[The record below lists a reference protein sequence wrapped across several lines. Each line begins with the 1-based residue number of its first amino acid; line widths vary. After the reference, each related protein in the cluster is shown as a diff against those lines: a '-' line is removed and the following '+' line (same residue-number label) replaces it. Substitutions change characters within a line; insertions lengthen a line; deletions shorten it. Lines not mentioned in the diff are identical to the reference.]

1 MSRLVAVIV
10 ASLAGLL
17 MVLSAFI
24 RPTQGVGESAVNWFN
39 ILAAIA
45 FVLGGASLAKMN
57 LARISSRQAG
67 WGFSGV
73 TLVAFA
79 VTLGVGLAK
88 VGVAPNEQYPTVAM
102 SGVKDAEG
110 SAFWW
115 IYTYVMTPITST
127 LFALLAF
134 YVASAAFRAFR
145 AKNTE
150 AILLLVTAFVVLL
163 GRVYAGVVL
172 TNWIPEDNAWVS
184 WMRFENLSG
193 IIMGVFNTAGTRA
206 MIIGIAIG
214 VAATSLKI
222 MLGLDRSYLGSGE

>member
-1 MSRLVAVIV
+1 MNRNMAAIL

-17 MVLSAFI
+17 MVASAFFTS
-24 RPTQGVGESAVNWFN
+24 TQGLGETAVDWFN

-45 FVLGGASLAKMN
+45 FVLGGASLTKMN
-57 LARISSRQAG
+57 LARMSARTPG
-67 WGFSGV
+67 WGYSAV
-73 TLVAFA
+73 TLLAFA
-79 VTLGVGLAK
+79 ITLGVGLLK
-88 VGVAPNEQYPTVAM
+88 VGVPPSDLSPNVLM
-102 SGVKDAEG
+102 SGEKDFEG

-115 IYTYVMTPITST
+115 IYEYVMSPITST

-150 AILLLVTAFVVLL
+150 AFLLLGTAFIVLL

-172 TNWIPEDNAWVS
+172 TSWISETNPWVS
-184 WMRFENLSG
+184 WLRFENLSG
-193 IIMGVFNTAGTRA
+193 LIMSVFNTAGTRA

-214 VAATSLKI
+214 VSATSLKI
-222 MLGLDRSYLGSGE
+222 MLGLDRSYLGNGE

>member
-1 MSRLVAVIV
+1 MNR
-10 ASLAGLL
+10 SLAAILAGAAGLL
-17 MVLSAFI
+17 MVASAFI
-24 RPTQGVGESAVNWFN
+24 QSTQGLGESAVDWFN

-57 LARISSRQAG
+57 LARISARHPG
-67 WGFSGV
+67 WGYSAV
-73 TLVAFA
+73 TLLAFA
-79 VTLGVGLAK
+79 VTLGLGLLKA
-88 VGVAPNEQYPTVAM
+88 GVPPSELSPTVLM
-102 SGVKDAEG
+102 SGKKDYEG
-110 SAFWW
+110 SALWW
-115 IYTYVMTPITST
+115 IYEYVQNPITST

-150 AILLLVTAFVVLL
+150 AFLLLGTAFIMLL
-163 GRVYAGVVL
+163 GRVYAGMWL
-172 TNWIPEDNAWVS
+172 TSWISETNEWVS
-184 WMRFENLSG
+184 WLRLENLSS